1 MRRTMEPLNLS
12 ELAADVCQELA
23 WLKEKEI
30 VLTYEGEPKVMVR
43 GNRGLL
49 TRLLRN
55 LIHYAY
61 LYGREKGHIWVFLGR
76 KDGGV
81 ELSVA
86 DDGNQATE
94 LGPSM
99 VQEIAWLHGGEVKV
113 ANEPG
118 KGRIFT
124 VVL

>member
-1 MRRTMEPLNLS
+1 MSKTMEPLNLS
-12 ELAADVCQELA
+12 ELAADICGELSL
-23 WLKEKEI
+23 LKEKEI
-30 VLTYEGEPKVMVR
+30 VLTYKGEPKVMVR

-61 LYGREKGHIWVFLGR
+61 CYGREKGHIWVFLGR

-86 DDGNQATE
+86 DDGIQANG

-99 VQEIAWLHGGEVKV
+99 VREIAWLHGGEVKV
-113 ANEPG
+113 ASEPG
-118 KGRIFT
+118 KGRTFT